1 MSIIPVSANVVSA
14 TITAAV
20 TAAAGGAGDV
30 IADTTNSLYV
40 RLRNAGEVPCEYKV
54 DSGSWLP
61 LYHRSSAAL
70 DINLANSVI
79 RVRKASGEAAS
90 SVALE
95 IFRLQG
101 GFSAGDEVVDPNRS
115 IVNVQTGLSYTL
127 AAADAGGQV
136 DMSNA
141 APNTCNIPT
150 NAVVP
155 FPLGTRIRVCMAGAG
170 ITTIA
175 GPGVTLVKP
184 AARALAISAQYELA
198 DLHKVATDTWR
209 VNAS

>member
-1 MSIIPVSANVVSA
+1 MQVIPVSANVSSA
-14 TITAAV
+14 IVTAAV

-30 IADTTNSLYV
+30 IVDTTNSLYV
-40 RLRNAGEVPCEYKV
+40 KLRNTGDVLCEYKV
-54 DSGSWLP
+54 DSGNWLP

-70 DINLANSVI
+70 DINLANSII
-79 RVRKASGEAAS
+79 RVRRAVGEAAS
-90 SVALE
+90 AVALE

-115 IVNVQTGLSYTL
+115 IVNVQTGTAYTL
-127 AAADAGGQV
+127 AAGDAGGQV

-141 APNTCNIPT
+141 AANICNIPT

-155 FPLGTRIRVCMAGAG
+155 FPLGTRIRVCMAGIG

-175 GPGVTLVKP
+175 GAGVTLVKP
-184 AARALAISAQYELA
+184 ALKALAISAQYEFA
-198 DLHKVATDTWR
+198 ELHKVATDTWR